1 MSGAISRWL
10 KNNAFI
16 LAIIG
21 IMVLAAFM
29 RFYQLASLPPGLHPD
44 EAANGLDVFR
54 IFNHDYR
61 PFYTTNGGR
70 EALFFYL
77 QAIGVSIFGNTIL
90 GLRAAPAL
98 LGTLAVAAVYLW
110 SASWFGRR
118 VGLLAALLMAV
129 TPWGVTISRDGFRA
143 SMLMLMIPLTLW
155 LGTKA
160 IQTKGKL
167 WLALAGISFGA
178 GFYTYIAYRLFPVAL
193 FAIGLYILI
202 WRRHYIKQWKRPLLV
217 FGIATTVALLP
228 LGIFT
233 LQHPADVA
241 GRPAGVSF
249 LNKDL
254 NHGKPLQTLSD
265 TLVKTALMFNIT
277 GDENYRQ
284 NLGGQPA
291 FNVFVGV
298 MFLLGIFVA
307 IARIKRLAYFSLLMV
322 FGAMLLPEVLTAEG
336 IPHFLRAIGALAPAL
351 VLAAVGISYLLNQW
365 YSVFPLNRAAR
376 AAGTVAV
383 GILLALTVYQGY
395 VQYFVAWANS
405 QQTYD
410 DYAEDA
416 VALGNYY
423 VDNRFNGKRYAV
435 TGEYSMQTVEYLTH
449 NKSNYMHV
457 DTNKVDGIPL
467 DAGTAK
473 EFAVFENDQE
483 QVLKRLRQKF
493 PKGQTSPHYS
503 TFSGDE
509 LFVIYTVPAQ

>member
-1 MSGAISRWL
+1 MTNSIGRWL
-10 KNNAFI
+10 KDHSVL

-21 IMVLAAFM
+21 IMALAAFM
-29 RFYQLASLPPGLHPD
+29 RFYQLATLPPGLHPD

-61 PFYTTNGGR
+61 PFYSTNGGR

-77 QAIGVSIFGNTIL
+77 QAVGVSIFGNTVL
-90 GLRAAPAL
+90 GLRVAPAFL
-98 LGTLAVAAVYLW
+98 STLAVGAVYLW
-110 SASWFGRR
+110 STSWFGRR
-118 VGLLAALLMAV
+118 VGLLAAFLMAV
-129 TPWGVTISRDGFRA
+129 TPWAITIGRDGFRA

-160 IQTKGKL
+160 WQTRKQL
-167 WLALAGISFGA
+167 WLILAGLSFGA

-193 FAIGLYILI
+193 AAIALYVLI
-202 WRRHYIKQWKRPLLV
+202 WRRSQLKNWFRPLL
-217 FGIATTVALLP
+217 IATAAMLVALLP
-228 LGIFT
+228 LIVFT
-233 LQHPADVA
+233 IQHPAEVA

-254 NHGKPLQTLSD
+254 NHGQPLQTLGD
-265 TLVKTALMFNIT
+265 TVVKTALMFNVV
-277 GDENYRQ
+277 GDDNYRQ

-291 FNVFVGV
+291 FNIFVGV

-307 IARIKRLAYFSLLMV
+307 LTRLKRLAYFALLMV
-322 FGAMLLPEVLTAEG
+322 FGAMLLPEILTAEG
-336 IPHFLRAIGALAPAL
+336 IPHFLRAIGALAPAV
-351 VLAAVGISYLLNQW
+351 VLAAIGISYLLDQW
-365 YSVFPLNRAAR
+365 YAVFPLNAGAR

-383 GILLALTVYQGY
+383 GILLALTAYQGY

-423 VDNRFNGKRYAV
+423 VDNRFDGKRYAV
-435 TGEYSMQTVEYLTH
+435 TGEYSLQTVEYLTH
-449 NKSNYMHV
+449 NKASYTHV
-457 DTNKVDGIPL
+457 DTEKVDGIPL
-467 DAGTAK
+467 DPGSAK
-473 EFAVFENDQE
+473 EFAVFKNDHE
-483 QVLKRLRQKF
+483 KVLKRLKLKF

-503 TFSGDE
+503 SFSGEE